1 MKKHIVTI
9 AIIFFIG
16 NYANAQMNTPSVPNV
31 SITGEHAFIDAS
43 DYGSNW
49 PTNEAKG
56 LIYPQTDLTQW
67 VFKTELLGA
76 LFLSAYDGM
85 VVYNTGTGSTLATV
99 AFGGLGQPEK
109 ADNGVQTSVTPGFYY
124 FYNPTRLDEFL
135 NPIISDTVGFGKWL
149 PIGSAGTGTVAP
161 VKSYNS
167 STETATGISIDGKAL
182 YAMTGTFTTLGINA
196 LITVTKPLG
205 MTGYYK
211 MTTYKDG
218 ITFRSDISK
227 FDMDPLVLID
237 NVTTGSGL
245 FTEVYPAGTYTY
257 SLEYFKS

>member
-1 MKKHIVTI
+1 M
-9 AIIFFIG
+9 
-16 NYANAQMNTPSVPNV
+16 
-31 SITGEHAFIDAS
+31 
-43 DYGSNW
+43 
-49 PTNEAKG
+49 
-56 LIYPQTDLTQW
+56 
-67 VFKTELLGA
+67 
-76 LFLSAYDGM
+76 FLSWVCRILSDLVDGVHNVWARSLCQIIELPYDGM

-124 FYNPTRLDEFL
+124 FYNPVRLDEFL

-149 PIGSAGTGTVAP
+149 PIGTAGTGTVAP
-161 VKSYNS
+161 VKNYNS

-182 YAMTGTFTTLGINA
+182 YAMTGSFTTLGINA
-196 LITVTKPLG
+196 LVTVAKPLG

-218 ITFRSDISK
+218 VTFRSDISK